1 MSSPAPNS
9 NSNHLLELTM
19 QAFAVARQAAAA
31 AADGIA
37 TGAAAPLKA
46 VREYERKLDALDRDI
61 DDLVTSTIGA
71 AGDKDARQL
80 LACMKFVIALERIGD
95 LLLNFT
101 NRAEAVAAGMDLQDA
116 KELTGMATRLE
127 TMIGDVESSFR
138 DRNLDAAVAV
148 LRADAE
154 MDRLCNL
161 IMFRHLEPTAQER
174 RLDSFHV
181 LFMAQELERCGDH
194 TKNMAEEV
202 CHLISGR
209 TVRHVLKS
217 YEKPVELKRF
227 IERLRKTEERA

>member
-1 MSSPAPNS
+1 
-9 NSNHLLELTM
+9 M
-19 QAFAVARQAAAA
+19 QAFAFARRAAAA

-37 TGAAAPLKA
+37 TGSAAPLKS
-46 VREYERKLDALDRDI
+46 VREYERKLDSIDSEV

-101 NRAEAVAAGMDLQDA
+101 NRAEAVAARIDVQDA
-116 KELTGMATRLE
+116 KELTVMAARLE
-127 TMIGDVESSFR
+127 RMIADVESSFR

-148 LRADAE
+148 LRSDAE

-161 IMFRHLEPTAQER
+161 VMFRHLEPT
-174 RLDSFHV
+174 
-181 LFMAQELERCGDH
+181 AQELERCGDH

-217 YEKPVELKRF
+217 YEKPVELRRF
-227 IERLRKTEERA
+227 IERLRKPEERT